1 MDVVGENIVC
11 CSRVVGVTNGD
22 TAACTGDTSF
32 TMHPPTHTLTF
43 LFSFSS
49 KDKSASLA
57 QETLTLGRFHTDL
70 QFTG

>member
-11 CSRVVGVTNGD
+11 CSGLVGVTNGD

-49 KDKSASLA
+49 SDKSADLV
-57 QETLTLGRFHTDL
+57 QESISYMA
-70 QFTG
+70 